1 MFWRINGNLAHEQML
16 TVPHRL
22 PFSLPV
28 VFRAQSVGQ
37 LPGVVNCG
45 GPAASDGARL
55 ALVSGRWV
63 SVVLKALSADVALV
77 VGEQCFEPRVEDV
90 CCGRPSSAS
99 SHSTRR
105 PSRVMTHCRWRIK

>member
-1 MFWRINGNLAHEQML
+1 MNRCSRCPIA
-16 TVPHRL
+16 L

-28 VFRAQSVGQ
+28 VFRAQSVGE

-77 VGEQCFEPRVEDV
+77 RHLDKQQIRKLLGVVDR
-90 CCGRPSSAS
+90 
-99 SHSTRR
+99 
-105 PSRVMTHCRWRIK
+105 